1 MVTQPFYFG
10 CTFSINMKNPYY
22 ILCTYMVDKSCR
34 ILYNYIYEIANLQ
47 LVKIGKIVEKQ

>member
-10 CTFSINMKNPYY
+10 CKFSINMKNPYY